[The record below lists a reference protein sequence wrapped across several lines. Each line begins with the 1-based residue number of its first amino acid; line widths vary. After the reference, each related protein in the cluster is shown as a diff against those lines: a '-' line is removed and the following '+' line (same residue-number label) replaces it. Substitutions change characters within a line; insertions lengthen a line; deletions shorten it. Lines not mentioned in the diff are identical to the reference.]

1 MLNIANFRR
10 IDYKS
15 NQVKKEKI
23 FVFSF
28 GYVIR
33 IVRQSFSLG
42 GLVLENLPKIYVKNT
57 DPPP

>member
-1 MLNIANFRR
+1 MINIANLTR
-10 IDYKS
+10 IKYKS

-42 GLVLENLPKIYVKNT
+42 GLDNENLPKVCVKIT